1 LKADREE
8 WEKLGHKSFPSAI
21 INGVRFRGQFNPDN
35 VFEAICSSF
44 AVMPRGCTKFLRRE
58 GTKVTVTGL
67 STKELIITVFIVLTI
82 NLVVVFFYRRSLKRE
97 LGQELQQQ
105 VTSEVSRYVA
115 LSQFPDLTREEVSEL
130 D

>member
-1 LKADREE
+1 
-8 WEKLGHKSFPSAI
+8 
-21 INGVRFRGQFNPDN
+21 
-35 VFEAICSSF
+35 
-44 AVMPRGCTKFLRRE
+44 M
-58 GTKVTVTGL
+58 TVTGL